1 MKLVFALLS
10 LAVAGTTF
18 AAEPAKQTTP
28 AVQVQTQPQAAPA
41 QLTPEAFEKIKAQLL
56 ELHAD
61 RLKVLTEGERCIKAT
76 KGQADLQKC
85 IDAERAA
92 LMPKPA
98 PVKAAPAAAK

>member
-18 AAEPAKQTTP
+18 AAEPAAKQATP
-28 AVQVQTQPQAAPA
+28 TVQVQPQPAPA

-98 PVKAAPAAAK
+98 PVKAAPATAK